1 LVEPAGI
8 PSTAAIKGH
17 PLHPI
22 LVPFPIAF
30 LVAALASDLAFWGSG
45 DPFSAR
51 ASAWLIGAGVVMGAL
66 AAVAGLTDF
75 LGSNRVRSITAAWVH
90 FLGNAIAMLLA
101 IWNLVLRLGEG
112 GSRIVPSGG
121 ITLSLIVVII
131 FLVTGWLGGELAFRH
146 RVGVIP
152 P

>member
-1 LVEPAGI
+1 MVEPAGI

-17 PLHPI
+17 PLHPM

-30 LVAALASDLAFWGSG
+30 LVGALASDHAFQESG
-45 DPFSAR
+45 DPFWAR

-66 AAVAGLTDF
+66 AAVAGLADF

-101 IWNLVLRLGEG
+101 IWNLVLRLGEAATMQCPRE
-112 GSRIVPSGG
+112 GSC
-121 ITLSLIVVII
+121 SL
-131 FLVTGWLGGELAFRH
+131 
-146 RVGVIP
+146 
-152 P
+152 

>member
-1 LVEPAGI
+1 MVEPVSI
-8 PSTAAIKGH
+8 PSIAAIKGH

-30 LVAALASDLAFWGSG
+30 LVGALASDLAFWGSG
-45 DPFSAR
+45 DPFWAR

-75 LGSNRVRSITAAWVH
+75 LGSSRVRSITAAWVH

-112 GSRIVPSGG
+112 
-121 ITLSLIVVII
+121 
-131 FLVTGWLGGELAFRH
+131 
-146 RVGVIP
+146 
-152 P
+152 